1 MTTMLT
7 VLFNSLLRE
16 EAVPIEVRGGRSEP
30 LERARFVPE
39 ERLGSAW
46 LGSLQPGLNISR
58 LCPSAERFRTRGDA

>member
-16 EAVPIEVRGGRSEP
+16 EAVPTEVREWRSEA
-30 LERARFVPE
+30 LERARFVQE

-46 LGSLQPGLNISR
+46 LV
-58 LCPSAERFRTRGDA
+58 D